1 MPVHDA
7 VTIGN
12 DITTVIWDLDGTILD
27 SLGVLEDGLR
37 EVLPRY
43 DITPPSHD
51 VLVVNFHGSLESTI
65 NNVLGGAVE
74 PSLLQAIVDD
84 FLIVQD
90 TYYGVIEE
98 HLYPDAVD
106 LMKRLH
112 NAGKRQILV
121 TNRGHEGRLRASPR
135 SIVAHSELKDYV
147 DAIVCG
153 EDSEHR
159 KPKRMVLDKLIADGL
174 DLQTTMVV
182 GDQFVDAEFAHN
194 LEARAILV
202 ARNDTQIPHLE
213 RLPNGWESRVTIV
226 TSLTNVQVAQ

>member
-1 MPVHDA
+1 MSVHDA
-7 VTIGN
+7 VTIGK
-12 DITTVIWDLDGTILD
+12 DTTTVIWDLDGTILD
-27 SLGVLEDGLR
+27 SLGVLEGGLQ
-37 EVLPRY
+37 EVSPRY

-51 VLVVNFHGSLESTI
+51 VLVANFHGSLESTI
-65 NNVLGGAVE
+65 NNVLGGAVK

-112 NAGKRQILV
+112 DAGKRQILV

-135 SIVAHSELKDYV
+135 SIVAHSELRDYV
-147 DAIVCG
+147 DVIVCAD
-153 EDSEHR
+153 DSKHR
-159 KPKRMVLDKLIADGL
+159 KPKRIVLDKLITEGL
-174 DLQTTMVV
+174 DLEKTIVV

-194 LEARAILV
+194 LESKGILV
-202 ARNDTQIPHLE
+202 ARNNTQIPYLE
-213 RLPNGWESRVTIV
+213 RLPNGWESRVAIV